1 MDGGNNMKKLN
12 FKIIAGGMLIS
23 IMLKIIMAFLYNYNY
38 KMYEIGILIIMPPI
52 MIISTIMIAKLV
64 IKVIKTIIK
73 TTKNKIKSITH

>member
-1 MDGGNNMKKLN
+1 MKKLN

-23 IMLKIIMAFLYNYNY
+23 TMLKIIMTFLYNYNY

-64 IKVIKTIIK
+64 IKVIKT
-73 TTKNKIKSITH
+73 TKNKIKSITHW

>member
-1 MDGGNNMKKLN
+1 MKKLN

-23 IMLKIIMAFLYNYNY
+23 TMLKIIMTFLYNYNY

-64 IKVIKTIIK
+64 IKVIKT
-73 TTKNKIKSITH
+73 TKNKIKSITH

>member
-1 MDGGNNMKKLN
+1 MKKLN

>member
-1 MDGGNNMKKLN
+1 MKKLN

-23 IMLKIIMAFLYNYNY
+23 IMLKIIMTFLYNYNY

-64 IKVIKTIIK
+64 IKVIKT
-73 TTKNKIKSITH
+73 TKNKIKSITH